1 MQVMCSLYYM
11 SYTPLECL
19 NPQPDYIVKS
29 VVWVLFEA
37 MECVLSLRE
46 LHYSVIQ
53 QTSSKHK
60 ARRTSFPQNCE
71 ALNSGNAK
79 IRKCSSVK
87 ITSASNLLEGAS
99 EHAV

>member
-19 NPQPDYIVKS
+19 NPQLDYIVKS
-29 VVWVLFEA
+29 VVWVLFKA

-60 ARRTSFPQNCE
+60 ARRASFPQNWE

-87 ITSASNLLEGAS
+87 ITSASNLLERAS